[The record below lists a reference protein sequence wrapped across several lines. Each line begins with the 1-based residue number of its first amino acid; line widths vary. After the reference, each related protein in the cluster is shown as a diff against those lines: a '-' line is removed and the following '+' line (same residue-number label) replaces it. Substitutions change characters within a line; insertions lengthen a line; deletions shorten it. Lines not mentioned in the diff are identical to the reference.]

1 MSVPKLPPGWRVEN
15 FGLIEAI
22 EFSHPDRTF
31 KLLWCDRQWSM
42 VYGAKAMPAS
52 GVPQAKTMAEAR
64 KAGTGVDHS
73 C

>member
-52 GVPQAKTMAEAR
+52 GVPSGQDNGRGAQGR
-64 KAGTGVDHS
+64 HRVDHS